1 LDTLTKVFVMLA
13 RLLFVIEL
21 ALGTYIWSA
30 YGLPTL
36 NIHIGLGFVMTLVVL
51 VLAVIALAR
60 RMVIL
65 GVLGVLIALLTPY
78 IGLKQIPAMA
88 FMPSLGVI
96 QVLHIIS
103 GLAAIGIAEAIGAKV
118 RKSLRAGS

>member
-1 LDTLTKVFVMLA
+1 MVTLTKVLVMLA
-13 RLLFVIEL
+13 RLLFLIEL
-21 ALGTYIWSA
+21 VLGTYIWTA
-30 YGLPTL
+30 YGMPTL

-51 VLAVIALAR
+51 VLAVIALVR

-78 IGLKQIPAMA
+78 IGLKQIPAMV

-96 QVLHIIS
+96 QVMHIIT

-118 RKSLRAGS
+118 RKSLRPAS